1 MKKLGNVLY
10 ILTEN
15 SYLHCDNGTISV
27 KVGGSEKIRIPAHT
41 IESIICLC
49 NTTVSSPFIGFCG
62 ENGISLSFHS
72 DNGKFYGRI
81 NGPVNG
87 NVLLRKKQYHYI
99 DAAESVDIVR
109 NVLSG
114 KFFNSR
120 NLILKSA
127 RGTTDDKADILRKA
141 AQIISEQAEL
151 LDQSDSIDNMRG
163 IEGAVASVYFQ
174 AFDAM
179 LKTEENEMRFE
190 KRSRRPPENRV
201 NALLSFAYMLLKNDM
216 QSALESVGLDPA
228 AGYLHTL
235 RPGRPS
241 LALDIMEEL
250 RSPLCDRF
258 VISFINL
265 KQIKAK
271 DFNTGDGVYK
281 LSDDARRLI
290 IKEWQQRKK
299 EIITHPFLKEKIPIG
314 LIPYCQSMLLARY
327 IRGDIDGYPP
337 FIWRY

>member
-1 MKKLGNVLY
+1 MKILENVLY

-27 KVGGSEKIRIPAHT
+27 KIGGSEKVRIPAHT
-41 IESIICLC
+41 VESIICLC

-72 DNGKFYGRI
+72 DIGKFYGRI
-81 NGPVNG
+81 YGPVNG
-87 NVLLRKKQYHYI
+87 NVLLRKKQYQYI
-99 DAAESVDIVR
+99 DSPESIDIVR
-109 NVLSG
+109 NVLRG
-114 KFFNSR
+114 KFLNSR
-120 NLILKSA
+120 NLLQKSA
-127 RGTTDDKADILRKA
+127 RGTIDDKADILRNA
-141 AQIISEQAEL
+141 AQIITGQAEL
-151 LDQSDSIDNMRG
+151 LEKSESIDNMRG
-163 IEGAVASVYFQ
+163 IEGVVASVYFQ
-174 AFDAM
+174 AFDTM
-179 LKTEENEMRFE
+179 LKVDENEMKFI

-201 NALLSFAYMLLKNDM
+201 NALLSFTYMLLKNDM

-241 LALDIMEEL
+241 LALDIIEEL

-258 VISFINL
+258 VISILNL
-265 KQIKAK
+265 KQIKSK
-271 DFNTGDGVYK
+271 DFEVGNGVYK

-327 IRGDIDGYPP
+327 IRGDIDEYPP